1 MCPFLPVTFAVTG
14 RSRRGPRVSCLSA
27 ERETIFSL
35 WDLLPSHMLTGAPRR
50 CYSEPSVPISQVH
63 SRQNTQTSVLGRHEE
78 ALGFPDLCEHTQSPP
93 GHCPRSKCKEGA
105 GASP

>member
-35 WDLLPSHMLTGAPRR
+35 WDLLPSRMLTGAPR
-50 CYSEPSVPISQVH
+50 
-63 SRQNTQTSVLGRHEE
+63 
-78 ALGFPDLCEHTQSPP
+78 
-93 GHCPRSKCKEGA
+93 
-105 GASP
+105 